1 MRAVIQRV
9 TSSSVEVCGEVVG
22 RISKGF
28 TVLLGVREDDTPED
42 LKYMEEKIKGL
53 RVFEDDQGKMNLSL
67 DAVGGEILLISQFTL
82 YGDARKGRRPSFT
95 EAAKGEK
102 AEALYEGLAEALR
115 RSGLRVETGKF
126 GAEMKVSI
134 DNDGPVTILL
144 DSRKGF

>member
-22 RISKGF
+22 RIGKGF

>member
-22 RISKGF
+22 RIGKGF

-144 DSRKGF
+144 DSRRGF

>member
-22 RISKGF
+22 RIGKGF

-42 LKYMEEKIKGL
+42 LKYMEEKIRGL

-102 AEALYEGLAEALR
+102 AEALYEALAEALR

>member
-22 RISKGF
+22 RIGKGF

-42 LKYMEEKIKGL
+42 LKYMEEKIRGL

-82 YGDARKGRRPSFT
+82 YGDVRKGRRPSFT

-102 AEALYEGLAEALR
+102 AEALYEALAEALR